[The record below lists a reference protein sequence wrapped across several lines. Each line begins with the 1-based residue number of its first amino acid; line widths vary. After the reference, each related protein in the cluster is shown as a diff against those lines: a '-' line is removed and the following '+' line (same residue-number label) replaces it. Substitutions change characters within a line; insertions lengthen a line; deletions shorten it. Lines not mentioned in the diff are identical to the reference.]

1 MYLSFEVKTRVGQP
15 AGSTTYRKFVRKFEE
30 GTPQQW
36 IDLLKDLEE
45 IWTQNSMT
53 GGTDRASTVRA
64 LVRGESAIAFEATL
78 ADAMVDVDG
87 VATRTTTDHVATA
100 LKAVTST
107 VFPFRALEMQRQWMQ
122 RKMHKPVD
130 LSTRQMAA
138 AINRLNNALP
148 LFPLGSTESKFSD
161 KEVLGLL
168 EWSLPQAWQSKFDLD
183 GYIPS
188 LHSKTRLIE
197 ACEAIERNNLV
208 PEEKPPSANHSN
220 NNSSNSQT
228 SNKRSENRKNERKRL
243 KKNPSKHCTVH
254 GHNALHDS
262 SECYTLKN
270 QTKAGRQIVEHKAN
284 SSQPFTAKRFRKEVN
299 MLAQKSSKRK
309 VLELYANAVK
319 REQQKLKK
327 KRGKSSKQVVEEL
340 SSDSDSDSNVSIH
353 MVTQPPKVKPGSSK
367 SQSKKT
373 LFETTDEESEYQK
386 ILRAKWLQ
394 DYGEPDTDATI
405 NSDKEETSKED

>member
-1 MYLSFEVKTRVGQP
+1 MYLSFEIKTRVGQP

-53 GGTDRASTVRA
+53 GGTDCASTVRA
-64 LVRGESAIAFEATL
+64 LVRGESAIAFEASL
-78 ADAMVDVDG
+78 ADAMVDVEG
-87 VATRTTTDHVATA
+87 VATRTTIDHVATA

-107 VFPFRALEMQRQWMQ
+107 VFPFRALEMQKQWMQ
-122 RKMHKPVD
+122 RKMHKPAD

-148 LFPLGSTESKFSD
+148 LFPLGSTESKFSE
-161 KEVLGLL
+161 KEVVGLL
-168 EWSLPQAWQSKFDLD
+168 EWSLPQAWRSKFDLD

-208 PEEKPPSANHSN
+208 PEKKPPSASHSN
-220 NNSSNSQT
+220 FNSSNSQPSKKT
-228 SNKRSENRKNERKRL
+228 ENRKNEC
-243 KKNPSKHCTVH
+243 KKFNKKPLKHCTVH

-270 QTKAGRQIVEHKAN
+270 QSKAGGQMWSKRQVLLKTLLPN
-284 SSQPFTAKRFRKEVN
+284 SSGKRC
-299 MLAQKSSKRK
+299 
-309 VLELYANAVK
+309 
-319 REQQKLKK
+319 
-327 KRGKSSKQVVEEL
+327 
-340 SSDSDSDSNVSIH
+340 
-353 MVTQPPKVKPGSSK
+353 TC
-367 SQSKKT
+367 
-373 LFETTDEESEYQK
+373 
-386 ILRAKWLQ
+386 
-394 DYGEPDTDATI
+394 
-405 NSDKEETSKED
+405 